1 MIALPIKQ
9 ESICSFA
16 HFDLSCIFV
25 YLLIILHRQIDS
37 SKKTGSPSWITGL
50 HRHRSMIRCDV
61 FSFSASRLQLRQTR
75 SVPLQLS
82 AVLKLPL
89 CQNLFPIQVCL
100 HLDPAD
106 QQVFPDSSAERSVP
120 RSVSSLR
127 HRPDP
132 ALQSHRPSLPL
143 LPSGPV
149 QTHPLSLWCTAMYL
163 LSSRRQWPVPMRSY
177 RCLRYPAG
185 R

>member
-37 SKKTGSPSWITGL
+37 SKKTGSPSRITGL

-61 FSFSASRLQLRQTR
+61 FSFSASWLQLHQTR

-82 AVLKLPL
+82 AVLKLLL
-89 CQNLFPIQVCL
+89 CQNLFPLQVCL

-120 RSVSSLR
+120 QSRSARLFDLILRCSLID
-127 HRPDP
+127 HHCLCF
-132 ALQSHRPSLPL
+132 LQ
-143 LPSGPV
+143 GPV

-163 LSSRRQWPVPMRSY
+163 LSSRRQWPVPMHSY
-177 RCLRYPAG
+177 RCRRYPAG

>member
-1 MIALPIKQ
+1 MNAYALTCLDVYKRQHYTLLYVIKLDHPMIALPIKQ

-37 SKKTGSPSWITGL
+37 SKKTGSPSRITGL

-61 FSFSASRLQLRQTR
+61 FSFSASRLQLHQTR

-89 CQNLFPIQVCL
+89 CQNLFPLQVCL
-100 HLDPAD
+100 HLD
-106 QQVFPDSSAERSVP
+106 
-120 RSVSSLR
+120 
-127 HRPDP
+127 
-132 ALQSHRPSLPL
+132 
-143 LPSGPV
+143 
-149 QTHPLSLWCTAMYL
+149 LSLIHIFHQ
-163 LSSRRQWPVPMRSY
+163 RY
-177 RCLRYPAG
+177 R
-185 R
+185 